1 MEESVAVDTVVTDT
15 TATVAAPAV
24 KSVLQTETL
33 HAMTPGVLLVSLVY
47 AVLGMVFL
55 MIAYKIF
62 DLVNAL
68 EFTKELG
75 KNNQALGTTIGGF
88 FIAMAII
95 IAAAIHG

>member
-1 MEESVAVDTVVTDT
+1 MDDMQTQTTTGVAS
-15 TATVAAPAV
+15 APLV
-24 KSVLQTETL
+24 PGTEGL
-33 HAMTPGVLLVSLVY
+33 NALTPGVLLVSLVY

-55 MIAYKIF
+55 MVAYKIF
-62 DLVNAL
+62 DIVNSL

-75 KNNQALGTTIGGF
+75 QNNQALGTVIGGF

>member
-1 MEESVAVDTVVTDT
+1 MDDTQIETTSTTGVVSS
-15 TATVAAPAV
+15 PP
-24 KSVLQTETL
+24 
-33 HAMTPGVLLVSLVY
+33 MTGVEGFNALSPGVLLVSLVY

-55 MIAYKIF
+55 MVAYKVF
-62 DLVNAL
+62 DIVNSL

-75 KNNQALGTTIGGF
+75 QNNQALGTVIGGF

>member
-1 MEESVAVDTVVTDT
+1 MDNA
-15 TATVAAPAV
+15 
-24 KSVLQTETL
+24 QTEMATPTSTGVTANAQAASTEAL
-33 HAMTPGVLLVSLVY
+33 HALTPGVLLVSLIY

-55 MIAYKIF
+55 MVAYKIF
-62 DLVNAL
+62 DIVNAL

-75 KNNQALGTTIGGF
+75 KNNQALGTVIGGF